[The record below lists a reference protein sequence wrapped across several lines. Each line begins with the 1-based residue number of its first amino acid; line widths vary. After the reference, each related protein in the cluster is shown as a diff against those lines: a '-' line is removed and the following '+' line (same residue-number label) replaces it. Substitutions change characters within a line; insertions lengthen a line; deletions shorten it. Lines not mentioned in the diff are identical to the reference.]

1 MANNTRHYI
10 TATNRVCYCPHCGP
24 AWRAWAVV
32 MHAIAAKRRREQT
45 ALAADMRRILDMSE
59 LAAWLAQD
67 VH

>member
-1 MANNTRHYI
+1 MPKHFVTP
-10 TATNRVCYCPHCGP
+10 TDRVCFCPHCGP

-32 MHAIAAKRRREQT
+32 MRAMAAKHRREHT
-45 ALAADMRRILDMSE
+45 AFAADMRRILDMSE